1 MGGSALHYAA
11 AEVIKKGKQL
21 AANVLEVAVQDIL
34 FENGRFIVD
43 GTDREVGLF
52 ELAAAAE
59 KNGSSLNTYNLW
71 ERQAM
76 TFPNGVH
83 AAELEVDSETGKV
96 KLNRYLVVDDYGV
109 IINPLLVEGQVHG
122 AVTNGIGQALLE
134 GVMFD
139 PESGQTLTGS
149 FMDYSVARADDLLD
163 YQIELKSTTCTTN
176 PLGVK
181 GCGEGGTVAAT
192 PAVINAIVDALS
204 EYGVSHLDG
213 PVTSS
218 KIWKLLKGCQK

>member
-1 MGGSALHYAA
+1 M
-11 AEVIKKGKQL
+11 
-21 AANVLEVAVQDIL
+21 
-34 FENGRFIVD
+34 
-43 GTDREVGLF
+43 
-52 ELAAAAE
+52 
-59 KNGSSLNTYNLW
+59 
-71 ERQAM
+71 
-76 TFPNGVH
+76 
-83 AAELEVDSETGKV
+83 
-96 KLNRYLVVDDYGV
+96 
-109 IINPLLVEGQVHG
+109 EGQVHG

-139 PESGQTLTGS
+139 PQSGQTLTGS

-163 YQIELKSTTCTTN
+163 YQIEFKSTKCTTN

-204 EYGVSHLDG
+204 EYDVSHLDG